1 MKMVA
6 RLNRHRNEQFTCICL
21 PDGFYRQVNQISG
34 AHNVVDKQT
43 PSKLRKKR
51 QNLRGLAPLVVCARK
66 TGDLCSEDS
75 VMHSGLPK

>member
-1 MKMVA
+1 M
-6 RLNRHRNEQFTCICL
+6 
-21 PDGFYRQVNQISG
+21 NQISG

-51 QNLRGLAPLVVCARK
+51 QNLKGLAPLVVCARK